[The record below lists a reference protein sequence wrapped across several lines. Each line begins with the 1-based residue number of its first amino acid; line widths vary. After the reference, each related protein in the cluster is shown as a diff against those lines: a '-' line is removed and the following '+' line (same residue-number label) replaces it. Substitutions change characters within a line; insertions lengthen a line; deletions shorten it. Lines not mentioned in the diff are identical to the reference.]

1 MLLAHLHAPPGIRGS
16 AHSRSNSDHRAP
28 GSSTGQTNTSGANF
42 KAAKV
47 GTSLEVLMMPG
58 AGLEPAWPCGRGILS
73 SLIGVMRQLKRE
85 RRELELELLNR
96 HAEALNAEGDESA
109 AYQSDWE
116 AE

>member
-1 MLLAHLHAPPGIRGS
+1 MGMNTHTLSREQLAALTALAKTPAHKAKTSVTLSGNLLKVIDGLAGESRRS
-16 AHSRSNSDHRAP
+16 AWIEQAVRAY
-28 GSSTGQTNTSGANF
+28 A
-42 KAAKV
+42 
-47 GTSLEVLMMPG
+47 
-58 AGLEPAWPCGRGILS
+58 
-73 SLIGVMRQLKRE
+73 MRQLKRE